1 MLITKSEIV
10 NKLTPAYVGVL
21 NKAGVEINNE
31 VVVEGLINSLLN
43 EFANFIKELE
53 IEADQVVTI
62 DFSDSMTVSISD
74 KIGVSGQYRYYGLK
88 EK

>member
-31 VVVEGLINSLLN
+31 VVVEGLVNSLLN
-43 EFANFIKELE
+43 EFANFIKDLE

-62 DFSDSMTVSISD
+62 DFSDSMTVSVSD

>member
-21 NKAGVEINNE
+21 SKAGVEIHNE

-43 EFANFIKELE
+43 EFANFIKDLE
-53 IEADQVVTI
+53 IEDDQLVTM

>member
-74 KIGVSGQYRYYGLK
+74 KLGVNGQYRYYGLK

>member
-74 KIGVSGQYRYYGLK
+74 KTGVSGQYRYYGLK

>member
-43 EFANFIKELE
+43 EFANFIKDLE

>member
-43 EFANFIKELE
+43 EFANFIKDLE

-62 DFSDSMTVSISD
+62 DFSDSMTVSVSD